1 VQTFDTRAQTFRSP
15 KQMGLSTDIALQH
28 FSAKHSGLYL
38 YVGRILRPIWN
49 VRCIK
54 QEIICCSKI
63 VVSDITNDYYVLK

>member
-1 VQTFDTRAQTFRSP
+1 VQTFDTRAQAFRSP
-15 KQMGLSTDIALQH
+15 TQMGLSTDIALQH

-54 QEIICCSKI
+54 QETICSKI

>member
-1 VQTFDTRAQTFRSP
+1 
-15 KQMGLSTDIALQH
+15 MGLSTDISLQH

-54 QEIICCSKI
+54 QEMISNKN
-63 VVSDITNDYYVLK
+63 VVSDIKEKLLLYVIFQQIFSRVSELP

>member
-1 VQTFDTRAQTFRSP
+1 VQTFDTRAQAFRSP
-15 KQMGLSTDIALQH
+15 TQMGLSTDIALQH

-54 QEIICCSKI
+54 QEIICCKT
-63 VVSDITNDYYVLK
+63 VVSNRK